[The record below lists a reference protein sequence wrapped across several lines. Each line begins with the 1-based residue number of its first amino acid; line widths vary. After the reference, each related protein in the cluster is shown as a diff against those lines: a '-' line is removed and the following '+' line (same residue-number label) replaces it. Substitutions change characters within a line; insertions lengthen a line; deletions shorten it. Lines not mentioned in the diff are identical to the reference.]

1 MRRQKHFY
9 GRAILS
15 VKRPSTA
22 SAKMTL
28 TIYHDG
34 SFIIREH
41 WIEIITQPFSFLIG
55 FKRVTLHALK
65 KPLHSYYPHPVLM

>member
-34 SFIIREH
+34 LF
-41 WIEIITQPFSFLIG
+41 
-55 FKRVTLHALK
+55 RVIYH
-65 KPLHSYYPHPVLM
+65 